1 MSSDPTASSRRF
13 VLFALI
19 LVGVLAAG
27 LWIVLAAGGDD
38 GAGAVAETT
47 PAASDGT
54 DDLTVPNDRT
64 VKADLLDDL
73 VQPPQALIFGG
84 SRATRFEPAYLETL
98 TGLRGFNLAL
108 QNGRPEDA
116 WAFLNHLRTTRPGIR
131 PHVLWFIHVEAFREQ
146 GLSVGLI
153 QDERLSRYFPE
164 VLIAAERE
172 NLPRTAAE
180 MPAGRDLGL
189 TTYGPDGVV
198 LRNRYDI
205 RAENGYSLDRALAWS
220 VNRATER
227 YATTTPALDARSTEY
242 FEKTLDLLDRLGR
255 TPVIVFMPVHPV
267 LLDAVRPLGWDERHR
282 EVLAYL
288 ERLRE
293 TYDFVTL
300 DLSELSSVDGDPQ
313 AFYDGFHMTQSNA
326 RRVLETVVDEAPE
339 GFE

>member
-1 MSSDPTASSRRF
+1 MSSDSSVSPRRI
-13 VLFALI
+13 LLLTLA
-19 LVGVLAAG
+19 LVGVLVAG
-27 LWIVLAAGGDD
+27 LWIVVAQGGDER
-38 GAGAVAETT
+38 AGATT
-47 PAASDGT
+47 DTSPDADGE
-54 DDLTVPNDRT
+54 LLVPNDRT
-64 VKADLLDDL
+64 VKADLLDRL
-73 VQPPQALIFGG
+73 EQPPQVLLFGG

-131 PHVLWFIHVEAFREQ
+131 PHVVWFIHVEAFREQ

-153 QDERLSRYFPE
+153 QDERLSRYFPDA
-164 VLIAAERE
+164 LIAAESKK
-172 NLPRTAAE
+172 LPRNEVE
-180 MPAGRDLGL
+180 MPAGRDLEL
-189 TTYGPDGVV
+189 TTFGADGVV

-205 RAENGYSLDRALAWS
+205 RAENGYTLDRALAWS

-288 ERLRE
+288 EALQKDH
-293 TYDFVTL
+293 DFRVL
-300 DLSELSSVDGDPQ
+300 DLSELSSVKGDPDE
-313 AFYDGFHMTQSNA
+313 FYDGFHMTKSNA
-326 RRVLETVVDEAPE
+326 RRVLDTVVDGAPQA
-339 GFE
+339 FE